1 MAKKFNIA
9 AFYFL
14 AEDGSKMPLGGLTR
28 WGRDV
33 SFLIRDKGY
42 EVTVYQKATKPFE
55 KEFAQGIRVIGV
67 KYPMW
72 I

>member
-28 WGRDV
+28 WG
-33 SFLIRDKGY
+33 KGCIFSHTGQRLRSDGLPKGD
-42 EVTVYQKATKPFE
+42 EAL
-55 KEFAQGIRVIGV
+55 
-67 KYPMW
+67 
-72 I
+72 